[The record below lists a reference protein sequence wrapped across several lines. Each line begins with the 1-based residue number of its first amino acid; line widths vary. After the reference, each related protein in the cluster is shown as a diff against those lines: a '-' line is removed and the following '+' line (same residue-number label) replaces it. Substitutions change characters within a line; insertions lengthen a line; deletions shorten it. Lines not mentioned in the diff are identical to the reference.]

1 MVCNL
6 ENLTEEKIR
15 LLREIAQLKAGKG
28 SSMQEFDVTGV
39 LPENTDAGISHI
51 QQRSPHSFSTIHP
64 KSASEVAMSS
74 VGSLRVYEMM
84 LGLCFITIILNW
96 ILMP

>member
-1 MVCNL
+1 MSANL

-15 LLREIAQLKAGKG
+15 LLREIAQLKAGRG
-28 SSMQEFDVTGV
+28 SSLQDPDVAGV
-39 LPENTDAGISHI
+39 LLDHTEAGVSHI
-51 QQRSPHSFSTIHP
+51 QQQSPHSFSAIRP
-64 KSASEVAMSS
+64 KSAIEVATSS